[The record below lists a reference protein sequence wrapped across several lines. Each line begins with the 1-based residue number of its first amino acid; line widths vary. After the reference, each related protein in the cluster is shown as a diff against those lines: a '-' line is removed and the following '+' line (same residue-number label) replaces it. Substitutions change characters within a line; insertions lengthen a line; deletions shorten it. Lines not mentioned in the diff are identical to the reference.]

1 MKATFKIEMRKDYAT
16 KDGKRPICLR
26 YTANRRTTLISLNI
40 LIKPRHWNKV
50 SCTVRD
56 TEPHSYYYNKAISE
70 FYQKA
75 DTIIMENF
83 FKPLS
88 ISQFIEKI
96 RDKSF
101 GNTDF
106 YVFIENEIELLKKVR
121 APGTIENYNKLINTL
136 KAWKPTLSFDEI
148 TLDFIQQFHN
158 HELEVGN
165 LPSTI
170 YKKHANF
177 KFLIGIAVDKEKIA
191 KTPYEKFEIK
201 KNIKAQ
207 NNDILTEDELKKL
220 QDAYDKKKYSKG
232 KQEVLRE
239 FLFACYTSLAYA
251 EYSIVTFAD
260 IKLIKIDT
268 GEYYPLLSNERTKTD
283 ITYKI
288 PIVSPKVVA
297 LIGEGEPSQNIF
309 SPISNQPTNRYL
321 KSIMKDLHIEK
332 EMTFHRAR
340 HTFRTIAARK
350 GIRDSIAERIMGH
363 AEGNDIKDIYT
374 HLHDEDIVK
383 EMLNKWIA

>member
-40 LIKPRHWNKV
+40 FIKPRHWNKV
-50 SCTVRD
+50 SCSVRD
-56 TEPHSYYYNKAISE
+56 TESHSYYFNKAISE

-75 DTIIMENF
+75 DMIVMENF
-83 FKPLS
+83 FTPLTV
-88 ISQFIEKI
+88 SQFIEKFK
-96 RDKSF
+96 DKHF
-101 GNTDF
+101 DNTDF
-106 YVFIENEIELLKKVR
+106 YVFIENEIELLKQSR
-121 APGTIENYNKLINTL
+121 APGTIANYYKLINTM
-136 KAWKPTLSFDEI
+136 KEWKPTLSFNEI
-148 TLDFIQQFHN
+148 TLEYIQKFHN

-207 NNDILTEDELKKL
+207 NNDVLTEDELKKL

-268 GEYYPLLSNERTKTD
+268 GEYYPLLSDERTKTD

-297 LIGEGEPSQNIF
+297 LIGEGESSQNIF
-309 SPISNQPTNRYL
+309 LPISNQPTNRYL

-350 GIRDSIAERIMGH
+350 GIRDGIAERIMGH
-363 AEGNDIKDIYT
+363 AEGNDIKDIYI
-374 HLHDEDIVK
+374 HLHDEDIIN
-383 EMLNKWIA
+383 EMINKWVV